1 MLRMVTEMH
10 IDKWCTIIGTFKH
23 VIIKKQQHICNLI
36 VFYIFHY
43 STAEQFVT
51 VFMLNPDTLLKLL
64 YSLHSSYT
72 FKCIFCVFS
81 FFLGELHTWGLFLF
95 FL

>member
-23 VIIKKQQHICNLI
+23 VKKQQHICKLI